1 MNRRLVLLAALTC
14 PAVARAQG
22 TPPLRVLGTGAVA
35 AATRDL
41 ARGFTAS
48 TGRAIAFDNANAG
61 TAARRLRGGEP
72 VDLMLNSAGQV
83 TRLVADGL
91 LDGATVSELGRMLIG
106 VATRAGAPMPDIATE
121 AALRAAILAAP
132 VIAHSD
138 PATGATAGTHAAQVI
153 ERLGLAET
161 MRLRTLVFPGGG
173 AAVQAVA
180 DGRAALAIS
189 QISEIIAV
197 PGAVLAGPLPEA
209 LQLVTSYVGA
219 LATRAAER
227 DGALSF
233 LSYLTGPEGRVRF
246 RAAGFATA

>member
-1 MNRRLVLLAALTC
+1 MNRRPLLLAALAC
-14 PAVARAQG
+14 PAIARAQG
-22 TPPLRVLGTGAVA
+22 IAPLRVLGTGAVA
-35 AATRDL
+35 ASTTDL
-41 ARGFTAS
+41 ARDFTAR

-61 TAARRLRGGEP
+61 TAARRLREGEA
-72 VDLMLNSAGQV
+72 VDLMLNSADQAA
-83 TRLVADGL
+83 RLVADGL
-91 LDGATVSELGRMLIG
+91 LDGMTLRELGRMLIG
-106 VATRAGAPMPDIATE
+106 VAVRAGAPRPDIATE

-138 PATGATAGTHAAQVI
+138 PATGATAGTHAARLI

-209 LQLVTSYVGA
+209 LQLVTPYVGA
-219 LATRAAER
+219 LATRAADR

-233 LSYLTGPEGRVRF
+233 LTYLTGPEGRARF
-246 RAAGFATA
+246 HAAGFATT